1 MTRHHLTAL
10 TSPATLPHARA
21 ARGLCLLVLLLAA
34 SFACSSESDQD
45 SAAGAS
51 GGSATT
57 PGTGGA
63 PLGGAPGSG
72 GAPAGGTSSGG
83 ATTGGAATGG
93 AATGGT
99 ATGGTATG
107 GAASGGTATGGTATG
122 GAATGGATTGGTA
135 SGGAATGGAATG
147 GAATGGATTD
157 GGAATGGAVT
167 GGATPGG
174 AESGGTAPDGGAT
187 TGGAATGGDPGTGGS
202 SDVVPSS
209 GCGKTPTLTSGTH
222 SIQSGGQN
230 RSYILSIPDGYDS
243 AHPYRLVFAFHWNGG
258 TANDIESGGSDAELW
273 SYYGLRNL
281 AENSTIFVAP
291 QGLNNGWANS
301 GGQDLTFVDA
311 MVDQIEGDLCV
322 DTARLFSVGFSY
334 GGGMSYALACDR
346 ATVFRAVAVYSGW
359 ELSGCSDGTQPIA
372 YLGIHGIGDQTCT
385 IPGGR
390 ALRDTFVGNNGCTPQ
405 DPPEPSAGSLTHTCT
420 SYDGCSSG
428 YPVRWCAFDGGH
440 TPGPVDGG
448 GDSGART
455 WTKGEV
461 WDFFTQF

>member
-1 MTRHHLTAL
+1 GGTA
-10 TSPATLPHARA
+10 
-21 ARGLCLLVLLLAA
+21 
-34 SFACSSESDQD
+34 
-45 SAAGAS
+45 
-51 GGSATT
+51 
-57 PGTGGA
+57 TGGTA
-63 PLGGAPGSG
+63 T
-72 GAPAGGTSSGG
+72 GGTTTGGTATGG
-83 ATTGGAATGG
+83 ATTGGAT
-93 AATGGT
+93 TGGT

-107 GAASGGTATGGTATG
+107 GAESGGAATGGTATG
-122 GAATGGATTGGTA
+122 GAESGGAESGGAESGGTTTDGGATTGGV
-135 SGGAATGGAATG
+135 AT
-147 GAATGGATTD
+147 
-157 GGAATGGAVT
+157 
-167 GGATPGG
+167 GG
-174 AESGGTAPDGGAT
+174 AESGGTAADGGAT
-187 TGGAATGGDPGTGGS
+187 TGGAATGGELGTGGS

-222 SIQSGGQN
+222 SIQS
-230 RSYILSIPDGYDS
+230 RSYILSIPDDYDS
-243 AHPYRLVFAFHWNGG
+243 SHPYRLVFAFHWNGG

-322 DTARLFSVGFSY
+322 DTARIFSVGFSY

-359 ELSGCSDGTQPIA
+359 ELSGCSDGTRPIA

-390 ALRDTFVGNNGCTPQ
+390 SLRDTFVGNNGCTPQ
-405 DPPEPSAGSLTHTCT
+405 DPPEPSTGSLTHTCT
-420 SYDGCSSG
+420 SYEGCSSG